1 MSIKRISDSLLKL
14 FDRILNVFF
23 SLSAG
28 LLTAQF
34 PQFLAQYLQR
44 LGGHIDEAQH
54 IAEEFQLPALAE
66 RAATLTAGLDA
77 INKASPFLRLPVFIA
92 NGQWE
97 IARKAYENYTP
108 GMTFTVE
115 ELCYLAGGALLGL
128 FIYSGVK
135 GVCRGIWLVL
145 RKLAHNP
152 GKKRT
157 GKKTSDANGAAV

>member
-1 MSIKRISDSLLKL
+1 MFFKRISDSLLKL
-14 FDRILNVFF
+14 FDRILNAFF

-44 LGGHIDEAQH
+44 LGGHIDEAHH

-66 RAATLTAGLDA
+66 RAATLAAGLDA

-92 NGQWE
+92 NSHWD
-97 IARKAYENYTP
+97 IARKAYENFTP
-108 GMTFTVE
+108 GMTFTAE

-128 FIYSGVK
+128 FIYSGIK
-135 GVCRGIWLVL
+135 SFCRGIWLIL
-145 RKLAHNP
+145 RKVRLRL
-152 GKKRT
+152 GKKRYT
-157 GKKTSDANGAAV
+157 TV

>member
-1 MSIKRISDSLLKL
+1 MSFKRVSDSLLKL
-14 FDRILNVFF
+14 FDRILGVFF

-44 LGGHIDEAQH
+44 LGGHIDEARH
-54 IAEEFQLPALAE
+54 IAVEFQLPALSE
-66 RAATLTAGLDA
+66 RAATLSAGLDA

-92 NGQWE
+92 NGHWE

-108 GMTFTVE
+108 GMTFSVE

-128 FIYSGVK
+128 FIYSGIK
-135 GVCRGIWLVL
+135 GVCRVIWLVL
-145 RKLAHNP
+145 RRLGRRP

-157 GKKTSDANGAAV
+157 DANGAAA